1 MGFGTGGVNAKK
13 PRRSK
18 TGRQRKDRQT
28 WTSPVVVPEQVASQ
42 HNPHANPSPPRARVG
57 SRKRKAEQKASG
69 TSPGS
74 QPVRKSRN
82 AAYCKKYRLARKY
95 CCRRR
100 AAAFVPRGAAGRRT
114 KTNAHHGSEA
124 DDWYPE
130 VRDKR
135 IVRTAV
141 KRLTWR
147 EAGAGRSDRLGASA
161 AGKRCQRS
169 QCAAAAEQHASAP
182 KRRAQRRRTAEN
194 SQPAWLWCKY
204 PLANGASQPKA
215 HSGSASV
222 DSSMAAARVYIANA
236 FRVFRFVEYID
247 PVFHI

>member
-82 AAYCKKYRLARKY
+82 AAYCKKYRLARKARKTATIAPSPMTDPLKHY
-95 CCRRR
+95 RGGAKADPQQARQKSVRRLMDALPRNLTRWPSALAGLTEHAEAR
-100 AAAFVPRGAAGRRT
+100 AAVNSAGILRRGEAAVLRGIIYCECV
-114 KTNAHHGSEA
+114 S
-124 DDWYPE
+124 
-130 VRDKR
+130 
-135 IVRTAV
+135 
-141 KRLTWR
+141 
-147 EAGAGRSDRLGASA
+147 
-161 AGKRCQRS
+161 
-169 QCAAAAEQHASAP
+169 
-182 KRRAQRRRTAEN
+182 
-194 SQPAWLWCKY
+194 
-204 PLANGASQPKA
+204 
-215 HSGSASV
+215 
-222 DSSMAAARVYIANA
+222 
-236 FRVFRFVEYID
+236 RFSFCGIRNTLD